1 MSIIEFTSPMLN
13 AAVEDLH
20 RVGYVLKNEQEG
32 YDQQGNRVVVKVLYC
47 ERNQLQVV
55 IQTTKIPTN
64 VEHEADNGDGTPCSG
79 SQEDVFTVDITVEDA
94 TDKPTNT
101 PDEGTVDE

>member
-32 YDQQGNRVVVKVLYC
+32 HDQQGNRIVVKVLYC
-47 ERNQLQVV
+47 ERNNLQVV
-55 IQTTKIPTN
+55 IQTTKLPSVI
-64 VEHEADNGDGTPCSG
+64 EHEPDNGDETPCSG
-79 SQEDVFTVDITVEDA
+79 LQEEVFTVDIAVEDIVN
-94 TDKPTNT
+94 K
-101 PDEGTVDE
+101 PDEAITDEQT

>member
-1 MSIIEFTSPMLN
+1 MLN
-13 AAVEDLH
+13 AAVGDLQ

-47 ERNQLQVV
+47 ERNNLQVV

-64 VEHEADNGDGTPCSG
+64 VEHEPVGDETPCSG
-79 SQEDVFTVDITVEDA
+79 LQEEVFTVDIAVEDIVN
-94 TDKPTNT
+94 KPNEVIA
-101 PDEGTVDE
+101 DEQT